1 MTDSTLA
8 SEPCSARQTQHLTK
22 SSQPKII
29 SLKQMKHDPRLVA
42 GVIASVR
49 KSHPSGDPERPS
61 HIRLP
66 SLGPRHCNPGETRK
80 ATRPSSL
87 TPAMNRTTHLLL
99 HVVRKSRCSPR
110 FSTAPR
116 NARSPC
122 AEKNASSVMSA
133 ASRTRFLASSRDALA
148 VPLGRFFSAA
158 AALQQGLLPSV
169 VRINENARLAPRDRS
184 WKIF

>member
-1 MTDSTLA
+1 MTDTALA

-49 KSHPSGDPERPS
+49 KSHPSGDTERPS

-66 SLGPRHCNPGETRK
+66 SLGPHHCNPGETRK

-87 TPAMNRTTHLLL
+87 TPAMNRATHLLL
-99 HVVRKSRCSPR
+99 HVVRKPRCSPR

-116 NARSPC
+116 NTEPVCR
-122 AEKNASSVMSA
+122 EKCVVRHERGV
-133 ASRTRFLASSRDALA
+133 SRARFLASSRDALA
-148 VPLGRFFSAA
+148 DPLGRFPGS
-158 AALQQGLLPSV
+158 
-169 VRINENARLAPRDRS
+169 
-184 WKIF
+184 